1 MLNNK
6 LRNEAMDAWAKCLE
20 YDNKID
26 FAINDLL
33 EKIAG
38 PKYAIYNQDDDPI
51 WTIIGSLTAS
61 ECRAFIS
68 GVDKIVNES
77 GASLQ

>member
-6 LRNEAMDAWAKCLE
+6 LRNKAMDAWSKCLE

-38 PKYAIYNQDDDPI
+38 RKYDIYEHDDDPI
-51 WTIIGSLTAS
+51 WTIIGSLTSA

-68 GVDKIVNES
+68 GVEKIINER
-77 GASLQ
+77 